1 MGMWER
7 EVGVVMSYIAYM
19 LCLIVRWAL
28 QDDAD
33 LLRSGSEESSGVS
46 VDTTNLELS
55 LNC

>member
-7 EVGVVMSYIAYM
+7 EVGVVMLYIAYM